1 MCSWSAVGGGVGLS
15 GPHAACPSLSIST
28 GTELQLL
35 AICCCWVASCRLLA
49 NCLAGGLL
57 SRLRQE
63 YGEHLFGSRS
73 HIVVVAVRALKC
85 SRWQRVMGKCLLLLL
100 VKCAQ
105 RQEGCPGGV
114 NMAVDALHSGP
125 TLVGVRDGS

>member
-1 MCSWSAVGGGVGLS
+1 MQLVCSRWRGWAQW
-15 GPHAACPSLSIST
+15 PTCSLPQFEYQD

-73 HIVVVAVRALKC
+73 HVVVVAVRALKC

-105 RQEGCPGGV
+105 GQEGCPGGV

-125 TLVGVRDGS
+125 ALVGVRDGS